1 MCPCACVYCRCVGMG
16 IGVVGRSEEDM
27 RYLVPSLEVRS
38 STDLEL
44 AGSAATGTAGSAL
57 QTVLRLQTCT
67 HHICLL
73 I

>member
-1 MCPCACVYCRCVGMG
+1 MCPCACVHCRCVGI
-16 IGVVGRSEEDM
+16 IGVLGRSEKDM
-27 RYLVPSLEVRS
+27 KYLVPSLEARS
-38 STDLEL
+38 SADLEL
-44 AGSAATGTAGSAL
+44 AGSAAAVTAGSAL